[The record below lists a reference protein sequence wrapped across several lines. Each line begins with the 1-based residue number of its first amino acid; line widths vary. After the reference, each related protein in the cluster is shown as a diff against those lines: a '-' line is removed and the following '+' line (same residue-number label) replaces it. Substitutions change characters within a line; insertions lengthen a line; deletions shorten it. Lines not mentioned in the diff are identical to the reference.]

1 MEDEA
6 IAAAL
11 SNANKRT
18 QTYYSRGA
26 VRKPGESAEQQ
37 AARKTKLAQ
46 QRSKNGKAVR
56 AARGLKKRGSKVGSK
71 HRGRKLKIL
80 DPEEPGISTTE
91 KTIRKA
97 LRDASPL
104 LRKSYR
110 LGEKRIPGETAEQH
124 EARRVDAETCAAA
137 PRGRKPIRTPKA
149 PRKPGIPQK
158 GRSFKILDPE
168 EPGISTIEKTI
179 RAAIRGAHSGL
190 RKKYRLG
197 EKRIPGET
205 AEQQEARRVDAETY
219 VFPHKAKATR
229 KAAKVD
235 DTMEQQ
241 EEEEDGEE

>member
-1 MEDEA
+1 
-6 IAAAL
+6 
-11 SNANKRT
+11 
-18 QTYYSRGA
+18 

-110 LGEKRIPGETAEQH
+110 LGEKRIPGETAEQ
-124 EARRVDAETCAAA
+124 
-137 PRGRKPIRTPKA
+137 
-149 PRKPGIPQK
+149 
-158 GRSFKILDPE
+158 
-168 EPGISTIEKTI
+168 
-179 RAAIRGAHSGL
+179 
-190 RKKYRLG
+190 
-197 EKRIPGET
+197 
-205 AEQQEARRVDAETY
+205 QEARRVDAETY

>member
-1 MEDEA
+1 MSEAFETRKAEGDAILTERYKRVRAKSNQRSNIDVEGYSDMEDEA
-6 IAAAL
+6 IAEAL

-104 LRKSYR
+104 
-110 LGEKRIPGETAEQH
+110 
-124 EARRVDAETCAAA
+124 
-137 PRGRKPIRTPKA
+137 
-149 PRKPGIPQK
+149 
-158 GRSFKILDPE
+158 
-168 EPGISTIEKTI
+168 
-179 RAAIRGAHSGL
+179 
-190 RKKYRLG
+190 
-197 EKRIPGET
+197 
-205 AEQQEARRVDAETY
+205 
-219 VFPHKAKATR
+219 
-229 KAAKVD
+229 
-235 DTMEQQ
+235 
-241 EEEEDGEE
+241 

>member
-6 IAAAL
+6 IAEAL

-26 VRKPGESAEQQ
+26 VWKLGESAEQQ
-37 AARKTKLAQ
+37 AARKANLAQ

-91 KTIRKA
+91 KTIR
-97 LRDASPL
+97 
-104 LRKSYR
+104 
-110 LGEKRIPGETAEQH
+110 
-124 EARRVDAETCAAA
+124 
-137 PRGRKPIRTPKA
+137 
-149 PRKPGIPQK
+149 
-158 GRSFKILDPE
+158 
-168 EPGISTIEKTI
+168 
-179 RAAIRGAHSGL
+179 AAICGAHSGL

-205 AEQQEARRVDAETY
+205 AEQQEASRVDAETY

-229 KAAKVD
+229 KAAKED
-235 DTMEQQ
+235 DTMQQQKEEEDDEEYQEEDEEEDEEQQ
-241 EEEEDGEE
+241 EEEEDDEE